1 MKMEEKEVKSG
12 KYSKGWWINRYNKK
26 EIDSERWRLAL
37 EKVNGLLIDARDE
50 IERLKT
56 LPRKIKG
63 KFKKNLNK

>member
-56 LPRKIKG
+56 LPKKIKG